1 MKRVFLTSTPSHRNA
16 SDLFDGGWASDLSEV
31 VPNLI
36 RVLAHHGLT
45 ETTII
50 ADDPSFV
57 NGPGRDARRAAARRG
72 FTRLTRPARS
82 PYTLGQAPIRRR
94 RH

>member
-45 ETTII
+45 ETTT
-50 ADDPSFV
+50 PTS
-57 NGPGRDARRAAARRG
+57 GTAR
-72 FTRLTRPARS
+72 P
-82 PYTLGQAPIRRR
+82 
-94 RH
+94 

>member
-16 SDLFDGGWASDLSEV
+16 YDLFNGRWASDLSEV

-45 ETTII
+45 ETTT
-50 ADDPSFV
+50 PTS
-57 NGPGRDARRAAARRG
+57 GTAR
-72 FTRLTRPARS
+72 P
-82 PYTLGQAPIRRR
+82 
-94 RH
+94 